1 MVDGIKKYT
10 IDVEF
15 LSSFNNLFLFLSE
28 LEFQE
33 NIILLSDIEIQHNDE
48 EQQNDDSLDNSGD
61 LLKTSIKMSIYGR
74 I

>member
-1 MVDGIKKYT
+1 MDGIKKYT
-10 IDVEF
+10 IEVEF
-15 LSSFNNLFLFLSE
+15 ISSFNNLFLFLSE

-48 EQQNDDSLDNSGD
+48 EQQNDESSDNSGD